1 MEVYTYFDGE
11 KLILEKEA
19 DSFIAR
25 ADPEQLDRIGRER
38 KEQTSSASWRIRS
51 DTAWKMCVSDT
62 SWPTTPTVLRAATS
76 HF

>member
-51 DTAWKMCVSDT
+51 DT